1 MAKLDHI
8 FDGMG
13 AKKPEAHP
21 RRETRW
27 IHYSKLTDNAAQ
39 YCNEKDGEEIK
50 VLADLIDA
58 DKGVLQNLLVR
69 KTDADE
75 YEIIAGHKR
84 CRACRWLAEEEGKK
98 QYEFLPCTVE
108 CISDVQAEFQLYSSN
123 SHHEKTDYEKMHE
136 IERMRELL
144 EKHPEEFPHLKT
156 GRMVE
161 RLAKQMGMKRTTV
174 GEYLTI
180 VKNLGDKG
188 KEEFKNGSLKKS
200 AAVELSALPKEE
212 QEKLLGQGVTSQKEI
227 KSYKEN
233 RGSGQPAAPAGPP
246 AGKAR
251 QGSGHPA
258 AVEPDAPEGDSV
270 PEPGTQELQAGE
282 EEYTPQ
288 YFLDEQ
294 KGRLNQMI
302 RAQENGG
309 MIPRIAMER
318 QKMIVCALEAM
329 VCGLGNG

>member
-21 RRETRW
+21 RRETKW
-27 IHYSKLTDNAAQ
+27 IHYTKLTDNAAQ
-39 YCNEKDGEEIK
+39 YCNEKDEEEIK
-50 VLADLIDA
+50 ALADLIDA

-69 KTDADE
+69 KVDADE

-84 CRACRWLAEEEGKK
+84 RRACRWLAEEEGKK

-108 CISDVQAEFQLYSSN
+108 CLSDVQAEFQLYSSN

-136 IERMRELL
+136 IERMRDLL
-144 EKHPEEFPHLKT
+144 ENHPEEFPHLKT

-200 AAVELSALPKEE
+200 AAVELSALPQEE
-212 QEKLLGQGVTSQKEI
+212 QEKLLERGVTSQKEI
-227 KSYKEN
+227 KNYKESRDN
-233 RGSGQPAAPAGPP
+233 EPPIISAEAPAEEARRATEQPE
-246 AGKAR
+246 AG
-251 QGSGHPA
+251 
-258 AVEPDAPEGDSV
+258 DADMDAEENAS
-270 PEPGTQELQAGE
+270 ESGTQEAQE
-282 EEYTPQ
+282 KKEYTPQ

-294 KGRLNQMI
+294 KDRLDQMI
-302 RAQENGG
+302 KAQKNGQVV
-309 MIPRIAMER
+309 PRIAMER
-318 QKMIVCALEAM
+318 QKTIVRALAAM
-329 VCGLGNG
+329 ARELENK

>member
-8 FDGMG
+8 FDSMG

-27 IHYSKLTDNAAQ
+27 IHYTKLTDNAAQ
-39 YCNEKDGEEIK
+39 YCNEKDEDEIRA
-50 VLADLIDA
+50 LADLIDA

-69 KTDADE
+69 KVDADE

-84 CRACRWLAEEEGKK
+84 RRACRWLAEEEGKK

-108 CISDVQAEFQLYSSN
+108 CLSDVQAEFQLYSSN

-212 QEKLLGQGVTSQKEI
+212 QEQLLEQGVTSQKEI
-227 KSYKEN
+227 KNYKEN
-233 RGSGQPAAPAGPP
+233 RDSEPPVIPAASPAEEALQASGQPAGVDADM
-246 AGKAR
+246 
-251 QGSGHPA
+251 
-258 AVEPDAPEGDSV
+258 AVEENV
-270 PEPGTQELQAGE
+270 PESDTQKTQEE
-282 EEYTPQ
+282 KEYTPR

-294 KGRLNQMI
+294 KDRLSRMI

-309 MIPRIAMER
+309 TVPRIAMER
-318 QKMIVCALEAM
+318 QNTIVSALAAM
-329 VCGLGNG
+329 VCELENK

>member
-8 FDGMG
+8 FDNMG
-13 AKKPEAHP
+13 VKKPEAHP
-21 RRETRW
+21 RRETKW
-27 IHYSKLTDNAAQ
+27 LHYTKLRDNAAQ
-39 YCNEKDGEEIK
+39 YCNEKDEEEIK
-50 VLADLIDA
+50 ALADLIDA

-69 KTDADE
+69 KVDADE

-84 CRACRWLAEEEGKK
+84 RRACRWLVEEEGKK

-108 CISDVQAEFQLYSSN
+108 CLSDVQAEFQLYSSN

-136 IERMRELL
+136 IERMREIL
-144 EKHPEEFPHLKT
+144 ENHPEEFPHLKT

-180 VKNLGDKG
+180 GKNLGEKG

-212 QEKLLGQGVTSQKEI
+212 QEKLLEQGVTSQKEI

-233 RGSGQPAAPAGPP
+233 RGNELPAISDRTAAEEPQQVSGQSAYVTTDMD
-246 AGKAR
+246 
-251 QGSGHPA
+251 
-258 AVEPDAPEGDSV
+258 VEENV
-270 PEPGTQELQAGE
+270 PESGTQKTQE

-288 YFLDEQ
+288 FFLNEQ
-294 KGRLNQMI
+294 KDRLNQMI
-302 RAQENGG
+302 KAQKNGE
-309 MIPRIAMER
+309 MMPRIAMER
-318 QKMIVCALEAM
+318 QKTIVRALAAM
-329 VCGLGNG
+329 VHELENG